1 MTTYYKK
8 YNMAINVNQVYKTVL
23 SILNKEQRGYLTPYE
38 FNNIARQ
45 VQLEILEKLFYDYNK
60 FLNIENVNRTNEG
73 FADIPSKI
81 QEQIDEFYATHTL
94 SELNGN
100 LFALPSNVYQILD
113 LVSGNTKIEKI
124 DKNRLPYL
132 NSSPLTVPSVNFP
145 VYYQTDNSL
154 VVNPQTIKNLV
165 LQYIKM
171 PQEPRFGYT
180 TDTTYGINIYDP
192 NPFVEGGI
200 ILGTKSTNIISTNI
214 TNITTSQ
221 VYSFTIGDSG
231 VTTSGSGTGAS
242 FNLTVVGNTVTGVE
256 FTAAGSGFSVG
267 DTISISNVA
276 MPSSSLSPVVLTLRT
291 QDLYSSSTEGSTD
304 FTLHK
309 SQETEVISS
318 VLAYS
323 GFVVK
328 NPEVLQGAI
337 QLAQG
342 NAIAKQNQ

>member
-8 YNMAINVNQVYKTVL
+8 YNMAINVNQVYKTTL

-45 VQLEILEKLFYDYNK
+45 VQLEMLDKLFYDYNK
-60 FLNIENVNRTNEG
+60 FLNIENVNRINEG
-73 FADIPSKI
+73 FADIPGKI

-132 NSSPLTVPSVNFP
+132 NSSPLTAPSVNFP

-171 PQEPRFGYT
+171 PQEPRFGYVINNS
-180 TDTTYGINIYDP
+180 YGVEVYDP
-192 NPFVEGGI
+192 NPFIDGGI
-200 ILGTKSTNIISTNI
+200 ILGTLSTQTITQNATVISSTTYNI
-214 TNITTSQ
+214 TVGQNGT
-221 VYSFTIGDSG
+221 
-231 VTTSGSGTGAS
+231 TTSGSGTGAS
-242 FNLTVVGNTVTGVE
+242 IRVIVSGNAITSLSVTS
-256 FTAAGSGFSVG
+256 AGSGFSIG
-267 DTISISNVA
+267 DTISISQSDIATTNGSNIVI
-276 MPSSSLSPVVLTLRT
+276 SLRAA
-291 QDLYSSSTEGSTD
+291 DLYSSSTQGSTD

-309 SQETEVISS
+309 SQETELIVAI
-318 VLAYS
+318 LAYA

-328 NPEVLQGAI
+328 NAEVLQGAI
-337 QLAQG
+337 QLGQG